1 MSNYGPPIVPLYGV
15 TIHHAIA
22 KGDLAEMKGLVKQAE
37 DQLAQYGDTQAA
49 LHALKAEIAK
59 LEGKHGKK

>member
-1 MSNYGPPIVPLYGV
+1 MPNYGSPIIPLYGV

-37 DQLAQYGDTQAA
+37 DQLAQHGDVAAA
-49 LHALKAEIAK
+49 LEALKVEVAK
-59 LEGKHGKK
+59 LEARHKK

>member
-1 MSNYGPPIVPLYGV
+1 MSDYGSHIVPLYGV

-37 DQLAQYGDTQAA
+37 DQLAKYGDTQAA
-49 LHALKAEIAK
+49 LEALRVEIAR
-59 LEGKHGKK
+59 LEAKKK